1 MRFSIFNLVLVYL
14 FSLLGLVTG
23 QYILASYLRFDLTSR
38 ILTLAGYSIHSYT
51 TDKSNTLEDVTIN
64 TPAHKVTLRTE
75 FSLTFRISNQN
86 PEYKL
91 HLEPNHDIFV
101 QAPHIRHLDASGE
114 IRHTETLDGTQHRVF
129 KGAVWARF
137 GDHDWQKKG
146 WARVYVLQDG
156 ENPIF
161 EGAFTIS
168 GQRYRVEA
176 ISEEENGVMEER
188 LSHMVV
194 HHDARRGANGVGE
207 TCAAGRMPSNL
218 GTSDIL
224 MDSIGMIT
232 GSTGL
237 DKRQFGGFNPGDLTD
252 SIGSAEGCPTTR
264 RVALVGIATDCS
276 YTAAFNSTESVRRNL
291 INMVN
296 TASEVFESTFN
307 ISLGL
312 HNVTI
317 SDASCPDSASDST
330 PWNVECSEGDM
341 DWRLRQF
348 SSWRRSL
355 DDSTNAYWTLMTT
368 CRTGGEVGVSWIG
381 QLCNSRMSTNV
392 VARTSNEWQVFA

>member
-1 MRFSIFNLVLVYL
+1 MKCC
-14 FSLLGLVTG
+14 SLTCTG
-23 QYILASYLRFDLTSR
+23 HSFQ
-38 ILTLAGYSIHSYT
+38 SYT
-51 TDKSNTLEDVTIN
+51 EDGFDPDTLEDAIIH
-64 TPAHKVTLRTE
+64 TPSHKVPRTRGFE
-75 FSLTFRISNQN
+75 LTFNIASEE
-86 PEYKL
+86 PEFKF

-101 QAPHIRHLDASGE
+101 QAPHIRHLDSSGA

-129 KGAVWARF
+129 RGSFLARVA
-137 GDHDWQKKG
+137 GQQWQKKG
-146 WARVYVLQDG
+146 WARIYLLQDG
-156 ENPIF
+156 DSPLF
-161 EGAFTIS
+161 EGAFAVA
-168 GQRYRVEA
+168 GQRYRVEVV
-176 ISEEENGVMEER
+176 SEEDPSTKQRMI
-188 LSHMVV
+188 V
-194 HHDARRGANGVGE
+194 HHDGRRSDSVGE
-207 TCAAGRMPSNL
+207 TCAAGRLSNP
-218 GTSDIL
+218 GATDPL
-224 MDSIGMIT
+224 MDGVDMFT
-232 GSTGL
+232 GSTL
-237 DKRQFGGFNPGDLTD
+237 QDLEKRQFGFNPGDLTE
-252 SIGSAEGCPTTR
+252 SIGSSEGCPTSR

-276 YTAAFNSTESVRRNL
+276 YTAEFNSTESVRRNL

-317 SDASCPDSASDST
+317 SDASCPDGASDST
-330 PWNVECSEGDM
+330 PWNAECSQGNM

-381 QLCNSRMSTNV
+381 ELCNSRMSTNV

>member
-1 MRFSIFNLVLVYL
+1 MAN
-14 FSLLGLVTG
+14 
-23 QYILASYLRFDLTSR
+23 R

-51 TDKSNTLEDVTIN
+51 TDESSTLEDVTIN
-64 TPAHKVTLRTE
+64 TPSHKVTLRTE
-75 FSLTFRISNQN
+75 FSLTFRISNQD
-86 PEYKL
+86 PDFKL
-91 HLEPNHDIFV
+91 HLEPNNDIFV

-137 GDHDWQKKG
+137 GDQDWQKKG

-161 EGAFTIS
+161 EGAFTIA

-176 ISEEENGVMEER
+176 ISDEEDDGIEGR

-194 HHDARRGANGVGE
+194 HHDARRGADGVGE

-317 SDASCPDSASDST
+317 SDASCPNGASDST